1 MDLRYSES
9 EQKFR
14 RELRTWLA
22 AAVPAHGAGPP
33 FDDLPARR
41 DYDLRWQRKLYDAG
55 YAGMNWPREYG
66 GRGAT
71 LVEQLI
77 YHEETVR
84 ARAPFTGITFVG
96 LLHGGPTLIV
106 AGSELQKK
114 RHLPAILRGEEVWC
128 QCFSEP
134 SAGSD
139 LAGLRTRAVR
149 QGDHYV
155 VNGQKIWTS
164 WADIADYGELL
175 VRTDPNAPK
184 HKGISWLILPMKSPG
199 IEIRPLRTL
208 HGGAEFNQVF
218 FEDVRVPVEN
228 LVGAENGGWK
238 VTNVTL
244 RFERGTAFAS
254 QIFNMGE
261 TMAVLAALARRVTR
275 HDAAAWEDRGLRREL
290 GHLRAEL
297 DALWALLKYSIAE
310 AERTGMPGLGGS
322 AIKLVYSEVFAR
334 LGQIGMRLV
343 ARAGLSREDLAGL
356 PVGRMAFAELGSL
369 SSSIAAGSSQIQRNI
384 IAERI
389 LGLPKE

>member
-1 MDLRYSES
+1 LDLRYSQS

-14 RELRTWLA
+14 REIRAWLA
-22 AAVPAHGAGPP
+22 SAAPAHGAGPSI
-33 FDDLPARR
+33 DDLPARR
-41 DYDLRWQRKLYDAG
+41 EYDLSWQRKLYDAG
-55 YAGMNWPREYG
+55 YAGMNWPKEYG

-71 LVEQLI
+71 LVEQMI

-149 QGDHYV
+149 DGDHYV

-164 WADIADYGELL
+164 WASIADYGELL

-184 HKGISWLILPMKSPG
+184 HKGISWLILPMRSPG
-199 IEIRPLRTL
+199 IEIQPLRTL

-228 LVGAENGGWK
+228 LVGPENGGWK
-238 VTNVTL
+238 ITNVTL

-261 TMAVLAALARRVTR
+261 ALAVLAEVARRVTR
-275 HDAAAWEDRGLRREL
+275 HDALAWEDRGLRREV
-290 GHLRAEL
+290 GQLRAEL
-297 DALWALLKYSIAE
+297 DALWALLKYGVAE

-322 AIKLVYSEVFAR
+322 AIKLTYSEVSAR
-334 LGQIGMRLV
+334 LGQIGLRLMG
-343 ARAGLSREDLAGL
+343 RAGLAREDLAGL
-356 PVGRMAFAELGSL
+356 PVGRMAFTELGSL
-369 SSSIAAGSSQIQRNI
+369 STSIAAGSSQIQRNI